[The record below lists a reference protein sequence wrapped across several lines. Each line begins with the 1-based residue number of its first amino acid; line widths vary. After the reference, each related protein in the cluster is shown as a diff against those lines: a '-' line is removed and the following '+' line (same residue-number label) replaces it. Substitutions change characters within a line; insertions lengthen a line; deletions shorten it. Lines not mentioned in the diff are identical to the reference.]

1 MKYNPVTKKIIDE
14 LIEIVGKKN
23 VISDNE
29 KMEAYSHDET
39 PPQYAHMPDV
49 VVTPRT
55 SEEIAKIVKLANLE
69 LIPITPRGGG
79 TGLSGGAIPTFGG
92 IVLSLERM
100 NKIIEIDYKN
110 MMAVVEPGVVTS
122 EINTPINEHGLFYA
136 GYPMSV
142 ESCFIGGN
150 VAEDAGGG
158 KAVKYGVTNRY
169 IMGLEI
175 VTPTGE
181 IIQLGGK
188 LVKDVTGYNLKQ
200 LIVGS
205 EGTLGI
211 VTKIILKLMP
221 MPKFMVDLL
230 VLFVDTKSAIRVVPK
245 IMMEGGITPTSIEYM
260 DRLSVKTSCEYL
272 NEKLPY
278 QNAGAMLII
287 EFDGNRSE
295 QVQADADLIGEL
307 CFQNGAIEVYVADN
321 YTTRERI
328 WSVRRNIDEALRGIS
343 PVQTDEDTVVP
354 IASIPEFTI
363 EVERIANKYNILIP
377 NFGHAGDGN
386 LHPTLLKNPNSSME
400 EWFEIEE
407 KALFDIY
414 SLCHRLG
421 GKITGEHGVGCKR
434 KKYLNIVTSQ
444 TEVELMKKIKMALDP
459 NNIMNP
465 GKIFDINDNT

>member
-158 KAVKYGVTNRY
+158 KAVKYGVTSRY

-377 NFGHAGDGN
+377 NFGH
-386 LHPTLLKNPNSSME
+386 
-400 EWFEIEE
+400 
-407 KALFDIY
+407 
-414 SLCHRLG
+414 
-421 GKITGEHGVGCKR
+421 V
-434 KKYLNIVTSQ
+434 V
-444 TEVELMKKIKMALDP
+444 
-459 NNIMNP
+459 
-465 GKIFDINDNT
+465 